1 MIAVFYFFNINTAI
15 YAFRF
20 ELIKQKKIGLD
31 NVELDASKL
40 KETA

>member
-20 ELIKQKKIGLD
+20 ELIETKKD
-31 NVELDASKL
+31 WFR
-40 KETA
+40 